1 MSATNGVEQTSFGA
15 RSAGMGGA
23 DYSVASDTT
32 AMNSNPAGITQ
43 INRKRVDAGI
53 GFILPDQH
61 FRNELNE
68 TKAKSQAF
76 PLPVFGYVDDSSLGP
91 WSYGVGAYA
100 QGGLGADLKLKHAV
114 YRDPTTGELVEQDF
128 HSNLLYGKL
137 AVAVAYQVLYNLSVG
152 ASVNAGYS
160 KLEMRM
166 PFSTSTELLQGRP
179 RLLGRVFSF
188 AQIVGSPLT
197 LHMKQATASIDLP
210 DADTMGYGYKLGL
223 LYDYNENL
231 TFGLAYTSESTLQFE
246 GKAHMDFK
254 PQVQALLPD
263 YQVEFG
269 PRFGRFYNRILA
281 GVAKYG
287 VGIDPAADFSATYD
301 AEIELVYPQ
310 KLGAGGAYRPTE
322 KLLLAADITWIN
334 WKDSFDK
341 LPIRLRNG
349 DNQTVNRMTGS
360 DDLKINLPLD
370 WKDQWIFAVG
380 AEYFLTPSWT
390 LRAGLNHARNPVP
403 EDTVLPIFP
412 AIVETHATL
421 GVGYRW
427 ENFQLDTAWEHGFE
441 NSVSTDRS
449 RVADEY
455 DHSKNTVAL
464 DSFFVTG
471 SWFY

>member
-1 MSATNGVEQTSFGA
+1 
-15 RSAGMGGA
+15 MGGA

-61 FRNELNE
+61 FRNDLNDAD
-68 TKAKSQAF
+68 AKHQAF

-100 QGGLGADLKLKHAV
+100 QGGLGADLSLKHEV
-114 YRDPTTGELVEQDF
+114 YRDPVTGELVPQGY

-152 ASVNAGYS
+152 ASVNVGYS
-160 KLEMRM
+160 KLEMKL
-166 PFSTSTELLQGRP
+166 PFSTSTNLLQGRP
-179 RLLGRVFSF
+179 EFFGRIFSF
-188 AQIVGSPLT
+188 AQLVRSPLT

-210 DADTMGYGYKLGL
+210 DADTVGYGYKLGV

-231 TFGLAYTSESTLQFE
+231 TFGLAYTSESELKFK
-246 GKAHMDFK
+246 GKAYLDFK
-254 PQVQALLPD
+254 QQVQALLPD
-263 YQVEFG
+263 YQKEFG
-269 PRFGRFYNRILA
+269 PGFGQLYNRILA
-281 GVAKYG
+281 GFAKYD
-287 VGIDPAADFSATYD
+287 VGIDPKADFNATYD
-301 AEIELVYPQ
+301 AEIKLVYPR
-310 KLGAGGAYRPTE
+310 KLGAGAAYRPTE
-322 KLLLAADITWIN
+322 NLLLAADITWIN
-334 WKDSFDK
+334 WKNSFDK

-349 DNQTVNRMTGS
+349 NNRTVNRMTGS
-360 DDLKINLPLD
+360 EDLRIDLPLD
-370 WKDQWIFAVG
+370 WKDQWIFALGV
-380 AEYFLTPSWT
+380 EYFLTPSWT
-390 LRAGLNHARNPVP
+390 LRGGFNHARNPVP
-403 EDTVLPIFP
+403 ADTVLPIFP
-412 AIVETHATL
+412 AIVENHATI

-427 ENFQLDTAWEHGFE
+427 ENFQLDTAWEHGFKH
-441 NSVSTDRS
+441 SVSTKKSKIAR
-449 RVADEY
+449 EY